1 MLINHVLSSPAHSS
15 IFDAIFDY
23 FRSYAPSGARI
34 TVSLAPLPRADI
46 VHYHRPQLERR
57 LVAGSFTTVHHD
69 LRDTAPTMRLDSFL
83 PRYREA
89 AHVICL
95 NQGQAASL
103 RAKGIDAVHVIPHG
117 YNQHVLHRKQPAQ
130 APTARVRLGFIS
142 KRYRGRFKGEA
153 YLQELAKRLSPASFE
168 FVLVGQGRTDTALFL
183 QRLGFHV
190 RSYEYLPYALFQDLY
205 ESIDYLLM
213 CSAFEGGPA
222 NLPEA
227 FATATPVLATP
238 VGFAPDF
245 IRDAVNGL
253 LLSDDIERE
262 AQRVSHLAH
271 PEGALA
277 TTLRIGAGELASTV
291 PTWQEIV
298 TRHFAL
304 YERALQQTRHA

>member
-1 MLINHVLSSPAHSS
+1 MLINHVLSSSAHSS
-15 IFDAIFDY
+15 IFEAIFDY

-34 TVSLAPLPRADI
+34 KVSLAPVPRADI

-95 NQGQAASL
+95 NHGQAASL
-103 RAKGIDAVHVIPHG
+103 RAKGVDALHVIPHG
-117 YNQHVLHRKQPAQ
+117 YNHHVLHRKQPAQ
-130 APTARVRLGFIS
+130 APVPRVRLGLIS

-168 FVLVGQGRTDTALFL
+168 FVLVGEGRADTAQFL
-183 QRLGFHV
+183 RRLGFEV
-190 RSYEYLPYALFQDLY
+190 RAYEYLPYALFQALY
-205 ESIDYLLM
+205 ESLDYLLM

-245 IRDAVNGL
+245 IRDEVNGL
-253 LLSDDIERE
+253 LLSDDIELE
-262 AQRVSHLAH
+262 ARRITQLAQ
-271 PEGALA
+271 PAGALA
-277 TTLRIGAGELASTV
+277 ATLRLGAEQIG
-291 PTWQEIV
+291 
-298 TRHFAL
+298 
-304 YERALQQTRHA
+304 RAHV